1 MDDQEPP
8 GVCSMKRVINLLNV
22 ALLTMCGYVYGYHQ
36 GFTVEKPVDN
46 SMAIRYAL
54 IQAMKE

>member
-1 MDDQEPP
+1 MI
-8 GVCSMKRVINLLNV
+8 KRAINLLNV
-22 ALLTMCGYVYGYHQ
+22 ALLAMCGYVYGYHQ
-36 GFTVEKPVDN
+36 GFTAEKPVDN